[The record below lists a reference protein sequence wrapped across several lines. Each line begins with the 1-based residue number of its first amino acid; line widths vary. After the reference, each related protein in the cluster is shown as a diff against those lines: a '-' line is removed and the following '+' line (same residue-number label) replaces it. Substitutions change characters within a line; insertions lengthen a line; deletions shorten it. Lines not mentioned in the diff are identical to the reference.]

1 MSGTIELVLYHD
13 QVATGTIEYSTVAD
27 TGPWT
32 AVQLSSPLP
41 LREALDE
48 WMAAISAAISPETVA
63 ASWDG
68 EAIEITSSDSLWL
81 RLSPTL
87 ADLLGFST
95 TVIGPLDA
103 TVASDETPL
112 GIAVMP
118 IGRSYPREVE
128 QSEVSEYRGG
138 RVTAYHWGRA
148 GEVTLDLLI
157 LPELWDALEGAQIVS
172 GYGAIKVEWDNADPY
187 SEDDPDGYHLI
198 FPTGS
203 LIEEREGGEQT
214 IVVHITGTIL
224 DPDTTAAA
232 GQDTAWAKLW
242 RAVPYGYSVHYLL
255 VIEGIPLLPVEYV
268 GDAIAP
274 AGYTL
279 DPSLVVDRSSRIGP
293 VVTGTTNIAA
303 AYDLDARLIDTP
315 AVRALMVRPET
326 ITRLRADC
334 DAVDNAL
341 LVDSVHDFE
350 IGDLAYIGTS
360 AEEITHKF
368 FRNLGVSRGGLGRVR
383 SYKKGTQVARGPL
396 RWENRRA
403 ELYVALRDPCG
414 RYVQGADV
422 LSDAVMVGAFYVQE
436 RPTRAGLEWALPC
449 RDQVRRLTQPLGV
462 AASGRA
468 LWTVDDDGLV
478 TVDPNA
484 NLSLDITVD
493 GSVIENVTIRPFV
506 GLTGTL
512 RRSQVRSMIAE
523 AFEAVATAS
532 GRVSNFAW
540 RRGVAMPLT
549 PPDGAYD
556 VFGLFASVT
565 VTSSDSSILGR
576 TSMYV
581 GTVEFS
587 RLLFA
592 SVHRTDLPE
601 ANTTVDVYLGLRCI
615 TTAGNLSLS
624 VVLDDGS
631 PATLPSSGWV
641 ALESAGST
649 RYKRYT
655 AATADDSD
663 PSQVNLTIDPSTPFS
678 VDEVS
683 AVVSDP
689 AIANVPSDVSVKFFW
704 RDAGRVYDVLRR
716 AIVSTGDAQ
725 HGAYDTLPRGQGL
738 GLPDIDEDSFED
750 VFDVF
755 FRDLQFDVG
764 SAAGTTLEEL
774 FGGLVRLS
782 QRALTSRRA
791 ADGSTVDIA
800 AIRVGSVD
808 APPVVV
814 IDDAALVG
822 GGPKPVRVLNVFTAP
837 QAVDVKCRT
846 LPVGDVPAGNASIS
860 ITVSDVDSV
869 ATSWDINIH
878 GVTRSAI
885 LPAAKSWGRA
895 LARANETRQVIEILL
910 PAWYDVQGGD
920 VVELDLIDPNLW
932 DYAAGTSGEPGYSGM
947 ARVLGAPLMLTDGIQ
962 AVTVM
967 CDGVIGPGPMS
978 PSIPISAVNGGATT
992 PTSIDV
998 DDSFYD
1004 LLVAAKDGESTWKVL
1019 AYLPGEDSGRAE
1031 YTVSTVTL
1039 PGGGVARLTVT
1050 AYPSSPAVTL
1060 TTDHRLTWP
1069 VTTECT
1075 GDQGRYLHADQ
1086 RVQWGG

>member
-1 MSGTIELVLYHD
+1 MAAKIELVLFHD
-13 QVATGTIEYSTVAD
+13 QDVTGVMQWSTTSN

-32 AVQLSSPLP
+32 DARLSAPLP
-41 LREALDE
+41 LLDALAE
-48 WMAAISAAISPETVA
+48 WETTIGAA
-63 ASWDG
+63 ASRTLAFNWSWGGADFNV
-68 EAIEITSSDSLWL
+68 ATSGGNLWL
-81 RLSPTL
+81 KLSSTLQDLTGLPEIVEDGTSTASVPTGL
-87 ADLLGFST
+87 ATF
-95 TVIGPLDA
+95 
-103 TVASDETPL
+103 
-112 GIAVMP
+112 P
-118 IGRSYPREVE
+118 IGRTYPREVE
-128 QSEVSEYRGG
+128 QSEISEYRGA

-148 GEVTLDLLI
+148 GEVTLDLLV
-157 LPELWDALEGAQIVS
+157 PPDLWAALEGQSIVS

-187 SEDDPDGYHLI
+187 SEDDLDGYFLV
-198 FPTGS
+198 FPTDS
-203 LIEEREGGEQT
+203 SIEERESGEET
-214 IVVHITGTIL
+214 VVAHVTGTLL
-224 DPDTTAAA
+224 DPGTTAAA

-242 RAVPYGYSVHYLL
+242 RAVPYGYSVHYFLK
-255 VIEGIPLLPVEYV
+255 VEGIPLLFCEYE

-274 AGYTL
+274 TDYTL
-279 DPSLVVDRSSRIGP
+279 DASLVIDRSSRIGP
-293 VVTGTTNIAA
+293 VVTGSSNIGA
-303 AYDLDARLIDTP
+303 AYDCDARLIDTP
-315 AVRALMVRPET
+315 AVRALMVTPTT

-334 DAVDNAL
+334 EAVDNAL
-341 LVDSVHDFE
+341 LVESAAGFE
-350 IGDLAYIGTS
+350 VGDIAYVGTS
-360 AEEITHKF
+360 AEEITNRF
-368 FRNLGVSRGGLGRVR
+368 FRNLGVARGTYGRLR
-383 SYKKGTQVARGPL
+383 SFKKGTQVASGPL

-403 ELYVALRDPCG
+403 ELFAVLRDPCG

-422 LSDAVMVGAFYVQE
+422 LSNAVMAGAFYVQE

-468 LWTVDDDGLV
+468 LWSVDDDGFV
-478 TVDPNA
+478 AVDANA
-484 NLSLDITVD
+484 QLSLDITVD
-493 GSVIENVTIRPFV
+493 GSTIENVTIRPFV
-506 GLTGTL
+506 GQSGSL
-512 RRSQVRSMIAE
+512 RRSQVRAAIAA
-523 AFEAVATAS
+523 AFEAVATSS

-540 RRGVAMPLT
+540 RRGVAMPVT

-581 GTVEFS
+581 GSVEFS

-592 SVHRTDLPE
+592 GVHRTDLPE
-601 ANTTVDVYLGLRCI
+601 SNTTVDVYLGLRCI

-624 VVLDDGS
+624 VVLDDGD
-631 PATLPSSGWV
+631 PATLPASGWV
-641 ALESAGST
+641 ALEDAGRT
-649 RYKRYT
+649 RYKRFT
-655 AATADDSD
+655 AATVDDSD
-663 PSQVNLTIDPSTPFS
+663 PSQVNLTIDATTTPFT

-683 AVVSDP
+683 AIVSDP

-704 RDAGRVYDVLRR
+704 RDSGRIYDILRR

-725 HGAYDTLPRGQGL
+725 HGTHDTLPRGQGL
-738 GLPDIDEDSFED
+738 GLPDIDADSFVD

-774 FGGLVRLS
+774 FGGVLRLS

-791 ADGSTVDIA
+791 ADGSSVDIA
-800 AIRVGSVD
+800 AVRVGSVD
-808 APPVVV
+808 SLPVVR

-822 GGPKPVRVLNVFTAP
+822 GGPKPVRVLHVFTAP
-837 QAVDVKCRT
+837 QAVEVKCRT
-846 LPVGDVPAGNASIS
+846 LPVGDVPAGDSSIA

-869 ATSWDINIH
+869 ATSWDLDIY

-885 LPAAKSWGRA
+885 LPAAKSWGVA
-895 LARANETRQVIEILL
+895 LARANDTRQVIEILL

-920 VVELDLIDPNLW
+920 VVELDLVDPNLW

-947 ARVLGAPLMLTDGIQ
+947 ARVLGAPLILTDGIQ

-967 CDGVIGPGPMS
+967 CDGVLGPGPMS
-978 PSIPISAVNGGATT
+978 PSLPIVAVNGSATA

-998 DDSFYD
+998 DDAYYD

-1019 AYLPGEDSGRAE
+1019 AYLPGQDSGRAE
-1031 YTVSTVTL
+1031 YTISTVTE
-1039 PGGGVARLTVT
+1039 PGGGVARLTV
-1050 AYPSSPAVTL
+1050 SSAAANPTVTL
-1060 TTDHRLTWP
+1060 TTSYRLTWP
-1069 VTTECT
+1069 TTSEST
-1075 GDQGRYLHADQ
+1075 AEQARYLHADQ